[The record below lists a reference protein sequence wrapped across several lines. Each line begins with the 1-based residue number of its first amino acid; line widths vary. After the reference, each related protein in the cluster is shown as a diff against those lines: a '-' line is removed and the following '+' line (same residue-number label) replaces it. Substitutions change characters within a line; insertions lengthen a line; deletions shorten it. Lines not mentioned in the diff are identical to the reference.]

1 MQKNR
6 TKPSR
11 DVTRRD
17 VLALGR
23 DVLALG
29 LVATLP
35 GGVRAAW
42 PDQPLRLVVPFP
54 PGGAADTTAR
64 GLAARLGR
72 ELGQQVVI
80 ENRGGA
86 GGTLA
91 VEQVAR
97 APADGNV
104 MLFATMGTHVINP
117 AIYPQLR
124 YDPVKD
130 FAPVTLTHLTPRV
143 LVVGPSVKAR
153 SAQELL
159 AHARANP
166 GRLTYGSA
174 GNGST
179 SHLSGA
185 LFESLGQAQLVH
197 IPYKGSAP
205 LLTDVLAGRIDMTFD
220 SLVVYDE
227 HIRSGRV
234 KALAVTSKS
243 RIGALPN
250 VPTMQEVGLAGY
262 DVSNWVG
269 IMVPAGTPAAV
280 IARLHAAAVKS
291 TSDPELRRQ
300 WVAIGIE
307 PMMSTPQEFA
317 NLIRDEMPKWARIVK
332 ASGARLE

>member
-1 MQKNR
+1 MQNDR
-6 TKPSR
+6 TQAQG
-11 DVTRRD
+11 VVGRRE
-17 VLALGR
+17 
-23 DVLALG
+23 VLALG
-29 LVATLP
+29 LAATLSGP
-35 GGVRAAW
+35 ARAAW

-130 FAPVTLTHLTPRV
+130 FIPVSLTHLTPRV

-159 AHARANP
+159 AHAKANP

-185 LFESLGQAQLVH
+185 LFESLGQVQLVH

-227 HIRSGRV
+227 HIKSGRV
-234 KALAVTSKS
+234 KALAVTSKR
-243 RIGALPN
+243 RIGALPD

-280 IARLHAAAVKS
+280 VGRLHAAVVKS
-291 TSDPELRRQ
+291 MGDPELRRQ
-300 WVAIGIE
+300 WVALGIE
-307 PMMSTPQEFA
+307 PMTSTPQEFA
-317 NLIRDEMPKWARIVK
+317 GLIREETPKWARIVK